1 MKPVGQRHV
10 PDGVQMPE
18 PAHGGEQAEDWM
30 SSKERDADVPAGSCD
45 MSDTESQRTMW
56 LVDDD
61 PVELTAAQTLLE
73 RAKELA
79 MSGVDVLAASDAAS
93 TSGEKPT
100 WPA

>member
-1 MKPVGQRHV
+1 MKPVGQLHV
-10 PDGVQMPE
+10 PEEVQTPE

-30 SSKERDADVPAGSCD
+30 SSKERDVDVPAGSCD
-45 MSDTESQRTMW
+45 TSGTESQRTTR

-79 MSGVDVLAASDAAS
+79 VSGVDVLAAGDAA
-93 TSGEKPT
+93 SGEKPA